1 MLKIFLK
8 SLVIIL
14 IFFSTSLA
22 DVVKKIEITGNKRI
36 TSQSISVLG
45 GISLNEEYDDLK
57 LNSVL
62 KKLYNTNFFSNIN
75 LSIENSIMKINV
87 IENPIIENIEISGV
101 KNKNFLKSIKDQM
114 ILKNRMSYT

>member
-62 KKLYNTNFFSNIN
+62 L
-75 LSIENSIMKINV
+75 
-87 IENPIIENIEISGV
+87 
-101 KNKNFLKSIKDQM
+101 LK
-114 ILKNRMSYT
+114 